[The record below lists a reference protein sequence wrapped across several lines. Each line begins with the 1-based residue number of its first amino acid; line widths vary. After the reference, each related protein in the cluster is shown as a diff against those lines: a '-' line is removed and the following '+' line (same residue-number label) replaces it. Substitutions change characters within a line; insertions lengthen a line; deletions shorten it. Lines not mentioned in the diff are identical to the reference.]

1 MGRLLLISM
10 LLWGCAGHGV
20 LGSEGADPG
29 VLPDLA
35 PPSAKPQGDGTCR
48 GYVVSSIRG
57 KLLAEDGTG
66 YAGAR
71 AQLCVREGT
80 SDRLTCLRPEEAD
93 ANGDF
98 QVTVPDDTR
107 CIGAAAM
114 RVLAPGEP
122 AAVSYCTLD
131 LSGGPAVTLPEPL
144 IIYSTRS
151 PRSLPPADGS
161 DQRAHTVDFGQGLQ
175 VDVVPGR
182 LYGGSGSPYDALTA
196 RRVDP
201 GSPGLCFPD
210 AVAGFDGLYAFSPEA
225 DVDGEGLSLRIAT
238 DEPPLT
244 AVALYVLG
252 GLGCTDAAG
261 ELIPEAGWM
270 DFGTGIVGDDGYI
283 HVGGDSGLPC
293 LSWLGYRVIRRG
305 EDRAP
310 PPPGAVPPEDERDDP
325 PLSQIPPAGGGD
337 GDPAPPPP
345 DPGEEDAPP
354 VPPPSDPPADPPAD
368 PPPTDPPPANP
379 PPANPPAGGDCVYP
393 PAAGI
398 NLGGTMPD
406 VEWPDAVDE
415 SGNRVG
421 FSLRAFHCDPAYER
435 YSVVAFVVSTGW
447 CSACPQYLRQVA
459 SQAQAIRQAGGLL
472 VIEES
477 EDSGYNPIDSPG
489 AARFLD
495 RLIGNAPGLRVG
507 GGSSRPS
514 VQLLARSNIVQAY
527 PAAFVVR
534 RRDMRV
540 IAELRSAPGGM
551 PIDQIAANPDRD
563 WGAGA
568 DAPPRCGPA
577 DEEPQEPNNSAAQAG
592 ALAAG
597 QSVSGGVC
605 GADMDF
611 YRVNHAG
618 SWTLD
623 LRFRHADGDLDVY
636 VWDTAR
642 NAPLQNG
649 NQRVG
654 SDSNTDNESF
664 SYQGPAT
671 IAVVGYRG
679 ATARYTLALT
689 GR

>member
-1 MGRLLLISM
+1 MGTAI
-10 LLWGCAGHGV
+10 
-20 LGSEGADPG
+20 P
-29 VLPDLA
+29 
-35 PPSAKPQGDGTCR
+35 
-48 GYVVSSIRG
+48 
-57 KLLAEDGTG
+57 
-66 YAGAR
+66 
-71 AQLCVREGT
+71 
-80 SDRLTCLRPEEAD
+80 
-93 ANGDF
+93 
-98 QVTVPDDTR
+98 
-107 CIGAAAM
+107 
-114 RVLAPGEP
+114 
-122 AAVSYCTLD
+122 
-131 LSGGPAVTLPEPL
+131 GGPA
-144 IIYSTRS
+144 
-151 PRSLPPADGS
+151 A
-161 DQRAHTVDFGQGLQ
+161 
-175 VDVVPGR
+175 
-182 LYGGSGSPYDALTA
+182 
-196 RRVDP
+196 P
-201 GSPGLCFPD
+201 GS
-210 AVAGFDGLYAFSPEA
+210 
-225 DVDGEGLSLRIAT
+225 
-238 DEPPLT
+238 
-244 AVALYVLG
+244 
-252 GLGCTDAAG
+252 
-261 ELIPEAGWM
+261 
-270 DFGTGIVGDDGYI
+270 
-283 HVGGDSGLPC
+283 
-293 LSWLGYRVIRRG
+293 
-305 EDRAP
+305 
-310 PPPGAVPPEDERDDP
+310 
-325 PLSQIPPAGGGD
+325 
-337 GDPAPPPP
+337 
-345 DPGEEDAPP
+345 GEEDAPP
-354 VPPPSDPPADPPAD
+354 VPPPSDPPPRTPAD
-368 PPPTDPPPANP
+368 LPPTDPPPANP
-379 PPANPPAGGDCVYP
+379 PAGGDRVYP

-398 NLGGTMPD
+398 NLGGTMPGWRARRGGR
-406 VEWPDAVDE
+406 ERQP
-415 SGNRVG
+415 GG
-421 FSLRAFHCDPAYER
+421 LSLRAFHCDPAYER

-477 EDSGYNPIDSPG
+477 EDSGYNPIDSAG

-507 GGSSRPS
+507 GGASRPS
-514 VQLLARSNIVQAY
+514 VQYLARSNIVQAY

-577 DEEPQEPNNSAAQAG
+577 DEEPQEPNNSANQAG

-597 QSVSGGVC
+597 QTINGGIC

-654 SDSNTDNESF
+654 SDSDTDNESF
-664 SYQGPAT
+664 SYQGAAT

-679 ATARYTLALT
+679 ATSRYTLSLT